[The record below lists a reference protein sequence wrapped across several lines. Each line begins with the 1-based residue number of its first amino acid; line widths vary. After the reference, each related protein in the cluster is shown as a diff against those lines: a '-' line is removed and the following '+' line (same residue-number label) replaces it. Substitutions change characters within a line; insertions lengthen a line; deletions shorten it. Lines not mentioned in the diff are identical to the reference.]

1 MRWLIIE
8 IKKNWRVLMEQNRL
22 ILTLFGATG
31 DLASRK
37 LYPAMYRLYKNGHI
51 SKHFALIGTG
61 RTQWSHEDMRYAVAN
76 SVAKE
81 VESDDHLDEFLSH
94 IYYVSHDVNDTSH
107 YERLRQFQTQLDEE
121 YETQGNRIFYI
132 SLSPSLFP
140 TITGHL
146 KDQGLLTDNGFNRLI
161 IEKPFG
167 NDVSTA
173 KELQSQLNKAFD
185 EDQIFR
191 IDHYLG
197 KEMVQAIRNL
207 RFDNP
212 IFANNWDKNGIDHI
226 QISLVEDVGVED
238 RGEYYD
244 HSGATKDMI
253 QNHAL
258 QMLALLAMDKPKT
271 NDSAAVQEE
280 KIKVLASLHLPTE
293 EEIANDF
300 IRGQYGPADG
310 LKGYREEDK
319 VDPQSQTET
328 YFAGKILLDLPQW
341 HGVPFFVR
349 SGKRMQAKET
359 MIDVQFKPTSDGI
372 PGNHLRIE
380 VAPRTG
386 YRLTIN
392 QKELGYGHQTQ
403 SIPLEFYYEKD
414 QLNATPHD
422 YERLI
427 FECIQGD
434 KSHFAHYLEVVHA
447 WKFVDHLLDVWKSNE
462 ADFPNYPAGTP
473 GPQASHDLLERYHA
487 KWQ

>member
-1 MRWLIIE
+1 MSDH
-8 IKKNWRVLMEQNRL
+8 RL

-37 LYPAMYRLYKNGHI
+37 LYPAMFRLYQNGHI
-51 SKHFALIGTG
+51 SRHFALIGTG
-61 RTQWSHEDMRYAVAN
+61 RTPWTHEDMRQAVAK
-76 SVAKE
+76 SVANE
-81 VESDDHLDEFLSH
+81 VKDPAQLEEFLTH

-107 YERLRQFQTQLDEE
+107 YDKLKSFQEQLDQE
-121 YETQGNRIFYI
+121 YQTQGNRVFYI

-140 TITGHL
+140 VITGHL
-146 KDQGLLTDNGFNRLI
+146 RGQGLITDHGFNRLI

-167 NDVSTA
+167 NDVASA
-173 KELQSQLNKAFD
+173 KELQSQLNLAFD

-197 KEMVQAIRNL
+197 KEMVQAIRNI

-212 IFANNWDKNGIDHI
+212 IFANNWNKDGIDNI

-258 QMLALLAMDKPKT
+258 QILALLAMDRPQS
-271 NDSAAVQEE
+271 DESIAIQEE
-280 KIKVLASLHLPTE
+280 KIKVLSSLHLPTPQE
-293 EEIANDF
+293 VKKDF
-300 IRGQYGPADG
+300 VRGQYGPSDQM
-310 LKGYREEDK
+310 KGYRQEEK
-319 VDPQSQTET
+319 VDPQSITET
-328 YFAGKILLDLPQW
+328 YFAGKISLDLPQW
-341 HGVPFFVR
+341 EGVPFFVR
-349 SGKRMQAKET
+349 SGKRLNAKET
-359 MIDVQFKPTSDGI
+359 MIDVFFKGDG
-372 PGNHLRIE
+372 PGQVGNHLRIE

-392 QKELGYGHQTQ
+392 QKVLGYSHETQ
-403 SIPLEFYYEKD
+403 SIPLEFYYEQDQVKD
-414 QLNATPHD
+414 APQD

-427 FECIQGD
+427 LECIQGD

-447 WKFVDHLLDVWKSNE
+447 WQFIDRLRQVWQTE
-462 ADFPNYPAGTP
+462 TPDFPNYPAGSH
-473 GPQASHDLLERYHA
+473 GPLAADQLLASYGCQWVNL
-487 KWQ
+487 